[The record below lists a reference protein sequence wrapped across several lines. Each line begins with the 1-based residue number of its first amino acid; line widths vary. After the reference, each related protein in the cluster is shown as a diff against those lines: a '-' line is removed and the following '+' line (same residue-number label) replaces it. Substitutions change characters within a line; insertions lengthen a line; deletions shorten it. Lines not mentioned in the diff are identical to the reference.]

1 MAPLRCYGMNRV
13 GMNVVQRVASNCE
26 LRVIDLT
33 LAAIWCG
40 YGVGAVLWHGLPQ
53 HGFVSVCGA

>member
-1 MAPLRCYGMNRV
+1 MNRV
-13 GMNVVQRVASNCE
+13 GMNVVRRVASNCE

-40 YGVGAVLWHGLPQ
+40 YGIGAVLWHGLPR
-53 HGFVSVCGA
+53 HGFVSACGA